1 MNLENESA
9 HQELLQ
15 VNERDNE
22 NNNGYEYQLHNT
34 NEIKRSCLSFK
45 GKKFTLFFYCLRS
58 SIFLFC

>member
-22 NNNGYEYQLHNT
+22 NNNGYEYKLHDSLQN
-34 NEIKRSCLSFK
+34 NKSSCLSFT
-45 GKKFTLFFYCLRS
+45 GKNYDF
-58 SIFLFC
+58 